1 MTRLKSAC
9 DDDDDLVQCFLST
22 DECERVNLTKAVYYA
37 PDSGVQVASWQFTNH
52 LYFPVNAVTEHM
64 LESYPKCSE
73 PLFSARLISRAG
85 YAMALKLKRA
95 HKMSISGACL
105 ESRQTYSIDC
115 MKGGRK
121 GL

>member
-9 DDDDDLVQCFLST
+9 DDDDDLVHCFLST

-52 LYFPVNAVTEHM
+52 HYFPDNAVSEHM
-64 LESYPKCSE
+64 LESYPKCIE

-85 YAMALKLKRA
+85 YGTEAEEGPQNEHFLERVLNLVKLTA
-95 HKMSISGACL
+95 STA
-105 ESRQTYSIDC
+105 
-115 MKGGRK
+115 
-121 GL
+121 

>member
-52 LYFPVNAVTEHM
+52 HYFPDNAVSEHM

-85 YAMALKLKRA
+85 YGTEAEEGPQNE
-95 HKMSISGACL
+95 HFWSVS
-105 ESRQTYSIDC
+105 
-115 MKGGRK
+115 
-121 GL
+121 